1 MHVLVYYSTIKRSE
15 YPQACL
21 RDAIGAEDTSHGGEG
36 MKRAKDI
43 SIRKKLFVGILAF
56 SVSLVVI
63 VTTIVGF
70 ITYQTMREQLI
81 YNRRMSIRW
90 LQDRLNSE
98 VDRYSDR
105 FYEFEVNKKIKKDI
119 ASWCKDDQELNYIV
133 KLDLITMMNETIS
146 MDKNLNSIE
155 IYNFSKRQVLM
166 AKRSGASVE
175 EIGDGLDKWNQRNQ
189 ELQTNI
195 VFFRNEKE
203 IEVSHEIYSF
213 NDKNPMVLITM
224 KLRPYDIEEILEDI
238 KTTKDESILIF
249 NDQNELIEAEYG
261 TGARFEQ
268 SRLNEIIQKLSSRKV
283 QEFFQDGSFWF
294 FREVSGGKLK
304 ILMTV
309 PISSILEALN
319 NTLVAGIAI
328 GMIAV
333 FLSTIGS
340 VLFSRVFSKPIIE
353 LSAMMRTITIDDFSD
368 VIVNERKDEIGILH
382 DSFGIMIDR
391 NKRLIAKE
399 YQSKIEKREAQIRAL
414 QAQINPHFMYNT
426 LQAIGGMALKKEV
439 PEVYRITTAL
449 GDIMRYS
456 LNFSDEM
463 VSLREE
469 IEYFK
474 AYLMIQDERF
484 GNRINLEINMEEQ
497 LLRYLIPKLML
508 QPLIENSLEHGL
520 SGKSGE
526 WRIILIGS
534 LTEEGDLLLTLEDN
548 GVGIEPDRLLQIQD
562 NLRYEAEKSLKS
574 SSHIGLCNV
583 NSRIKLKFL
592 EDKYGITIL
601 STVGEG
607 TTVRVLTK
615 AIKSEM

>member
-1 MHVLVYYSTIKRSE
+1 
-15 YPQACL
+15 
-21 RDAIGAEDTSHGGEG
+21 
-36 MKRAKDI
+36 MKKAKDI
-43 SIRKKLFVGILAF
+43 SIRKKLFIGILAF

-119 ASWCKDDQELNYIV
+119 ASWCNDAQEIDYSV

-155 IYNFSKRQVLM
+155 IFNFAKNQVLV

-175 EIGDGLDKWNQRNQ
+175 EIGDGLDLWNARNQ

-213 NDKNPMVLITM
+213 NDKKPMVLITM
-224 KLRPYDIEEILEDI
+224 KLRPYDVEEILEDI

-261 TGARFEQ
+261 TGAHFEQ
-268 SRLNEIIQKLSSRKV
+268 SMLNGIIQKLSSRKT
-283 QEFFQDGSFWF
+283 QEFFQDGNFWF

-309 PISSILEALN
+309 PIRSILEALN
-319 NTLVAGIAI
+319 STLLAGIAI

-333 FLSTIGS
+333 LISTIGS
-340 VLFSRVFSKPIIE
+340 ILFSRAFSKPIIE

-368 VIVNERKDEIGILH
+368 VIVNEREDEIGILH
-382 DSFGIMIDR
+382 DSFGVMIDR
-391 NKRLIAKE
+391 NKKLIAKE

-426 LQAIGGMALKKEV
+426 LQVIGGMALKKEV
-439 PEVYRITTAL
+439 PEVYKITTAL
-449 GDIMRYS
+449 SDIMRYS

-463 VSLREE
+463 VSLKEE

-484 GNRINLEINMEEQ
+484 GNRINLEINMVEP
-497 LLRYLIPKLML
+497 LMDYLIPKLML
-508 QPLIENSLEHGL
+508 QPLIENSLDHGL

-526 WRIILIGS
+526 WRIVLAGS
-534 LTEEGDLLLTLEDN
+534 LTDEGDLLLTLEDN
-548 GVGIEPDRLLQIQD
+548 GVGIEPERLIQIQE

-583 NSRIKLKFL
+583 NARIKLKFS
-592 EDKYGITIL
+592 EDKYGISIT
-601 STVGEG
+601 SNYGEG
-607 TTVRVLTK
+607 TAVRVLTK
-615 AIKSEM
+615 AMKREI

>member
-1 MHVLVYYSTIKRSE
+1 
-15 YPQACL
+15 
-21 RDAIGAEDTSHGGEG
+21 
-36 MKRAKDI
+36 MKKGKDI
-43 SIRKKLFVGILAF
+43 SIRKKLFIGILAF

-70 ITYQTMREQLI
+70 ITYRTIREQLI
-81 YNRRMSIRW
+81 YNRRMSMRW

-119 ASWCKDDQELNYIV
+119 TSWCNDDQEIDYTV
-133 KLDLITMMNETIS
+133 KLNLITMMNETIS

-155 IYNFSKRQVLM
+155 IFNFAKNQVLV
-166 AKRSGASVE
+166 AKRSGAAVE
-175 EIGDGLDKWNQRNQ
+175 EIGDRLDLWKARDPEQ
-189 ELQTNI
+189 QTNI

-213 NDKNPMVLITM
+213 SDKKPMVLITM
-224 KLRPYDIEEILEDI
+224 KLRTYDIEEILEDI

-261 TGARFEQ
+261 TDAKFEQ
-268 SRLNEIIQKLSSRKV
+268 SKLNDIVKKLSNRKV
-283 QEFFQDGSFWF
+283 QEIYQDGSFWF
-294 FREVSGGKLK
+294 FKEVSGGKLK

-309 PISSILEALN
+309 PNSSILEALN
-319 NTLVAGIAI
+319 STLVAGITI

-333 FLSTIGS
+333 LISTIGS
-340 VLFSRVFSKPIIE
+340 ILFSRVFSKPIIE

-368 VIVNERKDEIGILH
+368 VIINDRKDEIGILH
-382 DSFGIMIDR
+382 DSFGVMIDR
-391 NKRLIAKE
+391 NKKLIAKE
-399 YQSKIEKREAQIRAL
+399 YQSKLEKREAQIRAL

-426 LQAIGGMALKKEV
+426 LQVIGGMALKKEV
-439 PEVYRITTAL
+439 PQVYKITTAL
-449 GDIMRYS
+449 SDIMRYS

-474 AYLMIQDERF
+474 SYLMIQDERF
-484 GNRINLEINMEEQ
+484 GNRINLEINMEEH
-497 LLRYLIPKLML
+497 LLQYLIPKLML

-520 SGKSGE
+520 TNKSGE
-526 WRIILIGS
+526 WRIVLAGS

-548 GVGIEPDRLLQIQD
+548 GVGIEPERLLQIQD
-562 NLRYEAEKSLKS
+562 NLRYGAEKSLKS

-583 NSRIKLKFL
+583 NSRIKLKFT
-592 EDKYGITIL
+592 EDKYGISIL
-601 STVGEG
+601 STYGEG
-607 TTVRVLTK
+607 TMVRVITK
-615 AIKSEM
+615 AINREL

>member
-1 MHVLVYYSTIKRSE
+1 
-15 YPQACL
+15 
-21 RDAIGAEDTSHGGEG
+21 
-36 MKRAKDI
+36 MKKAKDI
-43 SIRKKLFVGILAF
+43 SIRKKLFIGILAF

-119 ASWCKDDQELNYIV
+119 ASWCNDDQEIDYIV

-155 IYNFSKRQVLM
+155 IFNFTKKQVLV

-175 EIGDGLDKWNQRNQ
+175 EIGDGLDLWNARNQ

-203 IEVSHEIYSF
+203 IVVSHEIYSF
-213 NDKNPMVLITM
+213 NDKKPMVLITM
-224 KLRPYDIEEILEDI
+224 KLRPYDVEEILEDI

-261 TGARFEQ
+261 TGAQFEH
-268 SRLNEIIQKLSSRKV
+268 SMLNEIIQKLSSRKV
-283 QEFFQDGSFWF
+283 QEFFQDGNFWF

-319 NTLVAGIAI
+319 STLLAGIAI

-333 FLSTIGS
+333 LISTIGS
-340 VLFSRVFSKPIIE
+340 VLFSRAFSKPIIE

-368 VIVNERKDEIGILH
+368 VIVNEREDEIGILH
-382 DSFGIMIDR
+382 DSFGVMIDR

-426 LQAIGGMALKKEV
+426 LQVIGGMALKKEV
-439 PEVYRITTAL
+439 PEVYKITTAL
-449 GDIMRYS
+449 SDIMRYS

-463 VSLREE
+463 VSLKEE

-484 GNRINLEINMEEQ
+484 GNRINLEINMEEP
-497 LLRYLIPKLML
+497 LMDYLIPKLML
-508 QPLIENSLEHGL
+508 QPLIENSLDHGL

-526 WRIILIGS
+526 WRIVLTGS
-534 LTEEGDLLLTLEDN
+534 LTDEGDLLLTLEDN

-562 NLRYEAEKSLKS
+562 KLRFEAEKSLKS

-583 NSRIKLKFL
+583 NARIKLKFY
-592 EDKYGITIL
+592 EDKYGISIE
-601 STVGEG
+601 SNYGEG
-607 TTVRVLTK
+607 TAVRVLTK
-615 AIKSEM
+615 AMKSEM

>member
-1 MHVLVYYSTIKRSE
+1 
-15 YPQACL
+15 
-21 RDAIGAEDTSHGGEG
+21 
-36 MKRAKDI
+36 MKKAKDI
-43 SIRKKLFVGILAF
+43 SIRKKLFIGILAF

-119 ASWCKDDQELNYIV
+119 ASWCNDAQEIDYSV

-155 IYNFSKRQVLM
+155 IFNFAKNQVLV

-175 EIGDGLDKWNQRNQ
+175 EIGDGLDLWNARNQ
-189 ELQTNI
+189 ELQSNI

-213 NDKNPMVLITM
+213 NDKKPMVLITM
-224 KLRPYDIEEILEDI
+224 KLRPYDVEEILEDI

-261 TGARFEQ
+261 TGAHFEQ
-268 SRLNEIIQKLSSRKV
+268 SMLNGIIQKLSSRKT
-283 QEFFQDGSFWF
+283 QEFFQDGNFWF

-309 PISSILEALN
+309 PIRSILEALN
-319 NTLVAGIAI
+319 STLLAGIAI

-333 FLSTIGS
+333 LISTIGS
-340 VLFSRVFSKPIIE
+340 ILFSRAFSKPIIE

-368 VIVNERKDEIGILH
+368 VIVNEREDEIGILH
-382 DSFGIMIDR
+382 DSFGVMIDR
-391 NKRLIAKE
+391 NKKLIAKE

-426 LQAIGGMALKKEV
+426 LQVIGGMALKKEV
-439 PEVYRITTAL
+439 PEVYKITTAL
-449 GDIMRYS
+449 SDIMRYS

-463 VSLREE
+463 VSLKEE

-484 GNRINLEINMEEQ
+484 GNRINLEINMVEP
-497 LLRYLIPKLML
+497 LMDYLIPKLML
-508 QPLIENSLEHGL
+508 QPLIENSLDHGL

-526 WRIILIGS
+526 WRIVLAGS
-534 LTEEGDLLLTLEDN
+534 LTDEGDLLLTLEDN
-548 GVGIEPDRLLQIQD
+548 GVGIEPERLIQIQE

-583 NSRIKLKFL
+583 NARIKLKFS
-592 EDKYGITIL
+592 EDKYGISIT
-601 STVGEG
+601 SNYGEG
-607 TTVRVLTK
+607 TAVRVLTK
-615 AIKSEM
+615 AMKREM

>member
-1 MHVLVYYSTIKRSE
+1 
-15 YPQACL
+15 
-21 RDAIGAEDTSHGGEG
+21 
-36 MKRAKDI
+36 
-43 SIRKKLFVGILAF
+43 
-56 SVSLVVI
+56 
-63 VTTIVGF
+63 VGF

-98 VDRYSDR
+98 VDSYSDR

-119 ASWCKDDQELNYIV
+119 TSWCNDDQEIDYTV
-133 KLDLITMMNETIS
+133 KLNLITMMNETIS

-155 IYNFSKRQVLM
+155 IYNFAKNQVLV
-166 AKRSGASVE
+166 AKRSGADIE
-175 EIGDGLDKWNQRNQ
+175 EIGDGLDRWNLRNQ

-195 VFFRNEKE
+195 VFFRNEKN

-213 NDKNPMVLITM
+213 HDKTPMVLITM
-224 KLRPYDIEEILEDI
+224 KLRPYDMEEILEDI

-249 NDQNELIEAEYG
+249 NDQNELIEDEYG
-261 TGARFEQ
+261 TGVQFDQRN
-268 SRLNEIIQKLSSRKV
+268 LDDIINELSNRKV
-283 QEFFQDGSFWF
+283 QELYQDGNFWF

-309 PISSILEALN
+309 PIRSILEALSS
-319 NTLVAGIAI
+319 TLAAGITI

-333 FLSTIGS
+333 IISTIGS
-340 VLFSRVFSKPIIE
+340 ILFSRAFSKPIIE

-368 VIVNERKDEIGILH
+368 VILNEREDEIGILH
-382 DSFGIMIDR
+382 DSFGVMIDR
-391 NKRLIAKE
+391 NKRLIAQE

-426 LQAIGGMALKKEV
+426 LQVIGGMALKKDV
-439 PEVYRITTAL
+439 PQVYKITTAL

-456 LNFSDEM
+456 LNFSNEM
-463 VSLREE
+463 VCLREE

-484 GNRINLEINMEEQ
+484 GNRINLEINMEETV
-497 LLRYLIPKLML
+497 LDYLIPKLIL

-526 WRIILIGS
+526 WRIILAGR
-534 LTEEGDLLLTLEDN
+534 LTDEGDLLLTLGDN
-548 GVGIEPDRLLQIQD
+548 GVGIEPERLLQIQD

-583 NSRIKLKFL
+583 NSRIKLKFS
-592 EDKYGITIL
+592 EDKYGISIT
-601 STVGEG
+601 STYGEG
-607 TTVRVLTK
+607 TTVQVLTK
-615 AIKSEM
+615 TLKREM

>member
-1 MHVLVYYSTIKRSE
+1 
-15 YPQACL
+15 
-21 RDAIGAEDTSHGGEG
+21 
-36 MKRAKDI
+36 MKKGKDI
-43 SIRKKLFVGILAF
+43 SIRKKLFIGILAF

-70 ITYQTMREQLI
+70 ITYRTIREQLI
-81 YNRRMSIRW
+81 YNRRMSMRW

-119 ASWCKDDQELNYIV
+119 TSWCNDDQEIDYTV
-133 KLDLITMMNETIS
+133 KLNLITMMNETIS

-155 IYNFSKRQVLM
+155 IFNFAKNQVLV
-166 AKRSGASVE
+166 AKRSGAAVE
-175 EIGDGLDKWNQRNQ
+175 EIGDRLDLWKARDPEQ
-189 ELQTNI
+189 QTNI
-195 VFFRNEKE
+195 VFFRNDKE

-213 NDKNPMVLITM
+213 SDKKPMVLITM

-261 TGARFEQ
+261 TDAKFEQ
-268 SRLNEIIQKLSSRKV
+268 SKLNDIVKKLSNRKV
-283 QEFFQDGSFWF
+283 QEIYQDGSFWF
-294 FREVSGGKLK
+294 FKEVSGGKLK

-309 PISSILEALN
+309 PNSSILEALN
-319 NTLVAGIAI
+319 STLVAGITI

-333 FLSTIGS
+333 LISTIGS
-340 VLFSRVFSKPIIE
+340 ILFSRVFSKPIIE

-368 VIVNERKDEIGILH
+368 VIINDRKDEIGILH
-382 DSFGIMIDR
+382 DSFGVMIDR
-391 NKRLIAKE
+391 NKKLIAKE
-399 YQSKIEKREAQIRAL
+399 YQSKLEKREAQIRAL

-426 LQAIGGMALKKEV
+426 LQVIGGMALKKEV
-439 PEVYRITTAL
+439 PQVYKITTAL
-449 GDIMRYS
+449 SDIMRYS

-474 AYLMIQDERF
+474 SYLMIQDERF
-484 GNRINLEINMEEQ
+484 GNRINLEINMEEH
-497 LLRYLIPKLML
+497 LLQYLIPKLML

-520 SGKSGE
+520 TNKSGE
-526 WRIILIGS
+526 WRIVLAGS

-548 GVGIEPDRLLQIQD
+548 GVGIEPERLLQIQD
-562 NLRYEAEKSLKS
+562 NLRYGAEKSLKS

-583 NSRIKLKFL
+583 NSRIKLKFT
-592 EDKYGITIL
+592 EDKYGISIL
-601 STVGEG
+601 STYGEG
-607 TTVRVLTK
+607 TMVRVITK
-615 AIKSEM
+615 AINREL

>member
-1 MHVLVYYSTIKRSE
+1 
-15 YPQACL
+15 
-21 RDAIGAEDTSHGGEG
+21 
-36 MKRAKDI
+36 MKKAKDI
-43 SIRKKLFVGILAF
+43 SIRRRLFIGILAF

-63 VTTIVGF
+63 VTSIVGF
-70 ITYQTMREQLI
+70 ISYQTMREQLI

-119 ASWCKDDQELNYIV
+119 ASWCNDDQEIDYVV

-146 MDKNLNSIE
+146 VDKNLNSIE
-155 IYNFSKRQVLM
+155 IYNFAKRQVLM

-175 EIGDGLDKWNQRNQ
+175 EIGDGLDKWNSRNQ

-203 IEVSHEIYSF
+203 IEVSHEIYNFS
-213 NDKNPMVLITM
+213 DKKPMVLVTM
-224 KLRPYDIEEILEDI
+224 KLRPYDMEEILEDI
-238 KTTKDESILIF
+238 KTTKDESILVF
-249 NDQNELIEAEYG
+249 NDQNEIIEAVYG
-261 TGARFEQ
+261 SGAQFEQ
-268 SRLNEIIQKLSSRKV
+268 DKLKDITDKLSGMEV
-283 QEFFQDGSFWF
+283 QEFFQDGNFWF
-294 FREVSGGKLK
+294 YREVSGGKLK

-309 PISSILEALN
+309 PIQSILDALN
-319 NTLVAGIAI
+319 STLVAGITI
-328 GMIAV
+328 GIIAV
-333 FLSTIGS
+333 IISTIGS
-340 VLFSRVFSKPIIE
+340 MLFSRVFSKPIIE

-382 DSFGIMIDR
+382 DSFGVMIDR
-391 NKRLIAKE
+391 NKRLIANE
-399 YQSKIEKREAQIRAL
+399 YQSKLEKREAQIRAL

-426 LQAIGGMALKKEV
+426 LQVIGGMALKKEV
-439 PEVYRITTAL
+439 PQVYKITTAL
-449 GDIMRYS
+449 GDILRYS

-474 AYLMIQDERF
+474 AYLMIQNERF
-484 GNRINLEINMEEQ
+484 GNRIKLEINMEDP
-497 LLRYLIPKLML
+497 LLDYLIPKLIL

-526 WRIILIGS
+526 WRIVLEGR
-534 LTEEGDLLLTLEDN
+534 LTVEEDLLLTLEDN
-548 GVGIEPDRLLQIQD
+548 GVGIEADRLLQIQD
-562 NLRYEAEKSLKS
+562 NLRYEAERSLKS

-583 NSRIKLKFL
+583 NSRIKLRFA
-592 EDKYGITIL
+592 EDKYGIDIT
-601 STVGEG
+601 SNYGEG
-607 TTVRVLTK
+607 TIVRVLTK
-615 AIKSEM
+615 ALKREI

>member
-1 MHVLVYYSTIKRSE
+1 
-15 YPQACL
+15 
-21 RDAIGAEDTSHGGEG
+21 
-36 MKRAKDI
+36 
-43 SIRKKLFVGILAF
+43 
-56 SVSLVVI
+56 
-63 VTTIVGF
+63 VGF

-98 VDRYSDR
+98 VDSYSDR

-119 ASWCKDDQELNYIV
+119 TSWCNDDQEIDYTV
-133 KLDLITMMNETIS
+133 KLNLITMMNETIS

-155 IYNFSKRQVLM
+155 IYNFAKNQVLV
-166 AKRSGASVE
+166 AKRSGADIE
-175 EIGDGLDKWNQRNQ
+175 EIGDGLDRWNLRNQ

-195 VFFRNEKE
+195 VFFRNEKN

-213 NDKNPMVLITM
+213 HDKTPMVLITM
-224 KLRPYDIEEILEDI
+224 KLRPYDMEEILEDI

-249 NDQNELIEAEYG
+249 NDQNELIEDEYG
-261 TGARFEQ
+261 TGVQFDQRN
-268 SRLNEIIQKLSSRKV
+268 LDDIINELSNRKV
-283 QEFFQDGSFWF
+283 QELYQDGNFWF

-309 PISSILEALN
+309 PIRSILEALN
-319 NTLVAGIAI
+319 STLAAGITI

-333 FLSTIGS
+333 IISTIGS
-340 VLFSRVFSKPIIE
+340 ILFSRAFSKPIIE

-368 VIVNERKDEIGILH
+368 VILNEREDEIGILH
-382 DSFGIMIDR
+382 DSFGVMIDR
-391 NKRLIAKE
+391 NKRLIAQE

-426 LQAIGGMALKKEV
+426 LQVIGGMALKKDV
-439 PEVYRITTAL
+439 PQVYKITTAL

-456 LNFSDEM
+456 LNFSNEM
-463 VSLREE
+463 VCLREE

-484 GNRINLEINMEEQ
+484 GNRINLEINMEETV
-497 LLRYLIPKLML
+497 LDYLIPKLIL

-526 WRIILIGS
+526 WRIILAGR
-534 LTEEGDLLLTLEDN
+534 LTDEGDLLLTLGDN
-548 GVGIEPDRLLQIQD
+548 GVGIEPERLLQIQD

-583 NSRIKLKFL
+583 NSRIKLKFS
-592 EDKYGITIL
+592 EDKYGISIT
-601 STVGEG
+601 STYGEG
-607 TTVRVLTK
+607 TTVQVLTK
-615 AIKSEM
+615 TLKREM